1 MVASYGGAEA
11 LKRISLQAFEKEA
24 TVLVGRNGAGK
35 TTFMNVVTGLQ
46 KPSSGKV
53 YIQGYDVAKNMSQA
67 RHAITYCPQRD
78 MIFADLTVWEHL
90 LYIAAVKQVPLKSLR
105 SAAQETLAL
114 VNLEEEAEVLSQDLK
129 RGEMKRLSI
138 GMAIIAKPQIVLID
152 EPTSGLDS
160 TSTRNVWDILLHVRG
175 ASTLLLSTHDMT
187 EADVVA
193 DRIVALTAGVGYKI
207 RLAKSPCV
215 PFQKTEVLSIV
226 HKYVPGA
233 EVLSDVSTQ
242 ATIALH
248 TVVSD
253 GFDRLF
259 RELESAGAQLGIRS
273 IGLSVCTLKD
283 IYLK

>member
-1 MVASYGGAEA
+1 
-11 LKRISLQAFEKEA
+11 
-24 TVLVGRNGAGK
+24 
-35 TTFMNVVTGLQ
+35 MNVVTGLQ

-67 RHAITYCPQRD
+67 RHAIAYCPQRD

-193 DRIVALTAGVGYKI
+193 DRIVALTTGIIVCNA
-207 RLAKSPCV
+207 SPN
-215 PFQKTEVLSIV
+215 
-226 HKYVPGA
+226 
-233 EVLSDVSTQ
+233 
-242 ATIALH
+242 
-248 TVVSD
+248 
-253 GFDRLF
+253 
-259 RELESAGAQLGIRS
+259 
-273 IGLSVCTLKD
+273 
-283 IYLK
+283 YLKNIYGKCSVLILHVLLLAENSLVAILLTKLMLSRLMLGKPDKEQG